1 MPKPK
6 KSLEPN
12 KINLKESFASLKFV
26 PRFFK
31 EIRKV
36 NPLLFFAILLAG
48 ILSAVI
54 PLALLWVGKIIIDE
68 VVVQIDAEV
77 KNFSRLWIFVV
88 TELGLAVLS
97 DLLSR
102 AVSLTDAL
110 LGDQYSI
117 NTSVKI
123 IEKTAE
129 LNLDQLEDSEF
140 YDKLE
145 RARRQTTG
153 RVGLMS
159 NILTQGEDVIV
170 II

>member
-1 MPKPK
+1 M
-6 KSLEPN
+6 
-12 KINLKESFASLKFV
+12 
-26 PRFFK
+26 
-31 EIRKV
+31 
-36 NPLLFFAILLAG
+36 
-48 ILSAVI
+48 
-54 PLALLWVGKIIIDE
+54 LWIGKIIIDE

-77 KNFSRLWIFVV
+77 KDFSRLWIFVV
-88 TELGLAVLS
+88 AELGLAVLS

>member
-1 MPKPK
+1 M
-6 KSLEPN
+6 
-12 KINLKESFASLKFV
+12 
-26 PRFFK
+26 
-31 EIRKV
+31 
-36 NPLLFFAILLAG
+36 
-48 ILSAVI
+48 
-54 PLALLWVGKIIIDE
+54 LWIGKIIIDE

-77 KNFSRLWIFVV
+77 KDFSRLWIFVV
-88 TELGLAVLS
+88 AELGLAVLS

-117 NTSVKI
+117 NTSVKL

-140 YDKLE
+140 YDKQE

>member
-1 MPKPK
+1 M
-6 KSLEPN
+6 
-12 KINLKESFASLKFV
+12 
-26 PRFFK
+26 
-31 EIRKV
+31 
-36 NPLLFFAILLAG
+36 
-48 ILSAVI
+48 
-54 PLALLWVGKIIIDE
+54 
-68 VVVQIDAEV
+68 
-77 KNFSRLWIFVV
+77 
-88 TELGLAVLS
+88 
-97 DLLSR
+97 
-102 AVSLTDAL
+102 
-110 LGDQYSI
+110 
-117 NTSVKI
+117 KI